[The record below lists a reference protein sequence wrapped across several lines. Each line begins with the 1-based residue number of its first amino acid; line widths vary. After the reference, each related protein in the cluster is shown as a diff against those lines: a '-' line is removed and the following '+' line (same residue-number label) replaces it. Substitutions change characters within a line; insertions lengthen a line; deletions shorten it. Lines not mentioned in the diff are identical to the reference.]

1 MTETKVGS
9 RCGKE
14 KPLER
19 FPVGTSLKRGARC
32 YDCVNEVTKQCQNR
46 HNDMPWYDDWILK
59 DTLRW

>member
-1 MTETKVGS
+1 MWKRETFG
-9 RCGKE
+9 E
-14 KPLER
+14 I
-19 FPVGTSLKRGARC
+19 PVGTSLKRGARC